1 MVGWRRLHCF
11 ESCLIRLPLRV
22 SGFGC
27 GVGMSHDLQ
36 ALLLFS
42 SFSAKRQY
50 IVMNKIEYMQSGT
63 PSRFGI

>member
-42 SFSAKRQY
+42 SFSAKRQ
-50 IVMNKIEYMQSGT
+50 
-63 PSRFGI
+63 